1 MAEQDSAQEK
11 TEEPSAKRLQE
22 AREKGQVPRSQEL
35 TTVMVLMA
43 SAMAMFIVGEGLV
56 QSLTDVMKLTLNLD
70 RSMLFD
76 VNAMT
81 SLLWQAVEIMAL
93 DLGFFLAITI
103 VAALAAPAFIGGW
116 NFSAQAMGIKPEKLS
131 PLKGL
136 KRIFGPQGLVELG
149 KALGKFLL
157 VGFFGTI
164 ILWGFRDQLLTLGQ
178 QEVIPAMAE
187 LGYIVLWGFLAI
199 CASLILIVM
208 IDVPF
213 QKWNHQ
219 RQLKMTKQE
228 VKDEHKETDGSPE
241 VKGRIRRMQIQL
253 SQARM
258 MQDVPK
264 ADVIITNPTHYA
276 VALRYDQAKS
286 GAPVLVAKGADLIAQ
301 QIRMVGQG
309 NDVPL
314 LSAPPLAR
322 AIFYNTE
329 IGEEIPAGLYIAVA
343 QVLAF
348 VFQLRRYRNRGGN
361 KPQLNTEDLP
371 IPDEFR
377 RDE

>member
-56 QSLTDVMKLTLNLD
+56 QSLTDVMKLTLNLE

-81 SLLWQAVEIMAL
+81 SLLWQAVGIMAL
-93 DLGFFLAITI
+93 DLGFFLAITV

-116 NFSAQAMGIKPEKLS
+116 NFSVQAMGIKPEKLS

-157 VGFFGTI
+157 VGFFGTL
-164 ILWGFRDQLLTLGQ
+164 ILWGLRDQLLTLGQ
-178 QEVIPAMAE
+178 QEVLPAMAE

-286 GAPVLVAKGADLIAQ
+286 GAPVLIAKGADLIAQ
-301 QIRMVGQG
+301 QIRMVGQHHE
-309 NDVPL
+309 VPQ

-361 KPQLNTEDLP
+361 KPHLNTEDLP

>member
-43 SAMAMFIVGEGLV
+43 SAAAMFIVGEGLV
-56 QSLTDVMKLTLNLD
+56 QSLTDVMKLTLNLE

-76 VNAMT
+76 VTAMT
-81 SLLWQAVEIMAL
+81 SLLWQAVKIMAL
-93 DLGFFLAITI
+93 DLGFFLAITV

-116 NFSAQAMGIKPEKLS
+116 NFSAQGMGVKPEKLS

-258 MQDVPK
+258 MSDVPK

-301 QIRMVGQG
+301 QIRMVGQHHE
-309 NDVPL
+309 VPQ

-361 KPQLNTEDLP
+361 KPHLNTEDLP

>member
-1 MAEQDSAQEK
+1 MAEQDSGQER

-35 TTVMVLMA
+35 NTVMVLLA
-43 SAMAMFIVGEGLV
+43 SAAAMFVVGEGLI
-56 QSLTDVMKLTLNLD
+56 QSMGDVMKLGMSFD
-70 RSMLFD
+70 RNDLFD
-76 VNAMT
+76 VEAM
-81 SLLWQAVEIMAL
+81 LDALWKGVEIMAW
-93 DLGFFLAITI
+93 DLMLFLVVTMI
-103 VAALAAPAFIGGW
+103 AALSAPALIGGW

-131 PLKGL
+131 PIKGF

-164 ILWGFRDQLLTLGQ
+164 ILWGLRDQLLTLGQ

-213 QKWNHQ
+213 QKWNHT

-276 VALRYDQAKS
+276 VALRYDQSKS
-286 GAPVLVAKGADLIAQ
+286 GAPVMVAKGADLIAQ
-301 QIRMVGQG
+301 QIRMVGQHH
-309 NDVPL
+309 DVPQ

-361 KPQLNTEDLP
+361 KPHLNTEDLP

>member
-22 AREKGQVPRSQEL
+22 ARDKGQVPRSQEL
-35 TTVMVLMA
+35 NTVMVLLA
-43 SAMAMFIVGEGLV
+43 SAAAMFVVGEGLI
-56 QSLTDVMKLTLNLD
+56 QSMADVMKLGMSFD
-70 RSMLFD
+70 RNDLFD
-76 VNAMT
+76 VGAMLD
-81 SLLWQAVEIMAL
+81 SLWKGVEIMAW
-93 DLGFFLAITI
+93 DLMLFLVVTVI
-103 VAALAAPAFIGGW
+103 AALSAPALIGGW

-157 VGFFGTI
+157 VGFFGTV
-164 ILWGFRDQLLTLGQ
+164 ILWGLRDQLLTLGQ

-199 CASLILIVM
+199 CASLILIVL

-213 QKWNHQ
+213 QKWNHN

-258 MQDVPK
+258 MQDVPS

-276 VALRYDQAKS
+276 VALRYDQSKS
-286 GAPVLVAKGADLIAQ
+286 GAPVMVAKGADLMAQ
-301 QIRMVGQG
+301 QIRMVGQH
-309 NDVPL
+309 NDVPQ

-361 KPQLNTEDLP
+361 KPHLDTEDLP

>member
-35 TTVMVLMA
+35 NTVMVLLA
-43 SAMAMFIVGEGLV
+43 SAAAMFVVGEGLI
-56 QSLTDVMKLTLNLD
+56 QSLGDVMKLGMSFD
-70 RSMLFD
+70 RNDLFD
-76 VNAMT
+76 VGAMLD
-81 SLLWQAVEIMAL
+81 SLWKGVEIMAL
-93 DLGFFLAITI
+93 DLLSFLVVTVI
-103 VAALAAPAFIGGW
+103 AALSAPALIGGW

-157 VGFFGTI
+157 VGFFGTV
-164 ILWGFRDQLLTLGQ
+164 ILWGLRDQLLTLGQ

-199 CASLILIVM
+199 CASLILIVL

-213 QKWNHQ
+213 QKWNHA

-276 VALRYDQAKS
+276 VALRYDQSKS
-286 GAPVLVAKGADLIAQ
+286 GAPVMVAKGADLIAQ
-301 QIRMVGQG
+301 QIRMVGQH
-309 NDVPL
+309 NDVPQ

-361 KPQLNTEDLP
+361 KPHLNTEDLP